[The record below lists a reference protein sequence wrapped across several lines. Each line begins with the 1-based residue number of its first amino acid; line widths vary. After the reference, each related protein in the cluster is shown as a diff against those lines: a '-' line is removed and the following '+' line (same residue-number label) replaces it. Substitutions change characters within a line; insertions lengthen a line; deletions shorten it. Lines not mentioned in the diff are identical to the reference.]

1 MSELPSR
8 VNHHP
13 LTAVQNESEPRRGF
27 GGHFLSDGMPTQ
39 THSQAMTGS
48 TMPREAHRPY
58 RFGMTLLCFGGL
70 LNWVGLFENYTEP
83 VRYIGVTCVVSGAI
97 LLCFAICCWLRPG
110 AHRQNAWGQAHPH
123 ANPALAGRDPVH
135 FITLERTSSA
145 VAAQSAQKPPDYD
158 SVTDKPPSY
167 DDAIKLS
174 PALLWLANEH
184 ERHEEEL
191 LAVPPPDTPPGSP
204 PGHASGALLPK
215 SRGQDDEL
223 RVSEVDEAPSSPSPP
238 PRRPSRASSS
248 AFAASSSS
256 EASPAAPRASTSS
269 SRTTTR
275 TPTTRTPAPD
285 GTSCS
290 ADSEPLARA

>member
-1 MSELPSR
+1 
-8 VNHHP
+8 
-13 LTAVQNESEPRRGF
+13 
-27 GGHFLSDGMPTQ
+27 MPT
-39 THSQAMTGS
+39 TGVTGGS

-110 AHRQNAWGQAHPH
+110 AHRENAWGQAHQH

-135 FITLERTSSA
+135 FITLDRSSGSA
-145 VAAQSAQKPPDYD
+145 AAAQPAQKPPDYD

-184 ERHEEEL
+184 ERHEGEL
-191 LAVPPPDTPPGSP
+191 LAAGQGQCPPPCRRGNVAKAVNGGATPRRARWP
-204 PGHASGALLPK
+204 ASGL
-215 SRGQDDEL
+215 
-223 RVSEVDEAPSSPSPP
+223 
-238 PRRPSRASSS
+238 
-248 AFAASSSS
+248 
-256 EASPAAPRASTSS
+256 
-269 SRTTTR
+269 
-275 TPTTRTPAPD
+275 TPA
-285 GTSCS
+285 
-290 ADSEPLARA
+290 